1 MHCFI
6 ADGHKNINS
15 TRIYIQ
21 TERSLFGT
29 GVNDDSFCKIAQ
41 TPEEVS
47 QLIEAG
53 FEYVTDMD
61 NKKFFRKR
69 K

>member
-6 ADGHKNINS
+6 ADGHKNTNS
-15 TRIYIQ
+15 TLIYIQ
-21 TERSLFGT
+21 TERSLFGR
-29 GVNDDSFCKIAQ
+29 VNYEFFCKIAQ

-47 QLIEAG
+47 QLIEG
-53 FEYVTDMD
+53 GLYVTDMD

>member
-1 MHCFI
+1 M
-6 ADGHKNINS
+6 KNINS
-15 TRIYIQ
+15 TLIYIQ
-21 TERSLFGT
+21 IEGALFGH
-29 GVNDDSFCKIAQ
+29 GVNDEFICKIAQ

-53 FEYVTDMD
+53 FEHVTDMD

>member
-6 ADGHKNINS
+6 ADGHKKINS
-15 TRIYIQ
+15 TLIYIQ
-21 TERSLFGT
+21 TAGALFGT
-29 GVNDDSFCKIAQ
+29 GVNDDFFCKIAQ
-41 TPEEVS
+41 TPEEVI
-47 QLIEAG
+47 QLIESG